1 MENVKNISDG
11 MGFFCSDGFCYARP
25 TACTGDYVII
35 NGTEYAVSENHIGTA
50 YVEHDGQD
58 YLLLC

>member
-11 MGFFCSDGFCYARP
+11 MGFFCSDGFCYVRP
-25 TACTGDYVII
+25 GRCDGDYVTV
-35 NGTEYAVSENHIGTA
+35 NGIEYPVDENHLGKA
-50 YVEHDGQD
+50 YVRHDGQD